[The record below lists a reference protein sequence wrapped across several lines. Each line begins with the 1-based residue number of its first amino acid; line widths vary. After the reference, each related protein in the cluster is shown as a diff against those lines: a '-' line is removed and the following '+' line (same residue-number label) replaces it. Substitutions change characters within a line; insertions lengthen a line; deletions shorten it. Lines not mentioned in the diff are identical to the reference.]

1 MPCKEKHFQH
11 SNIFK
16 QVLPVTTKL
25 TRYTHNKPRPIPSQ
39 QNSHHTHHRHSLDGV
54 TSSLLNITHP
64 AGSCHVWSEHHYNL
78 GRSTRTTFYPLTA
91 LVCLHSLLHSYLC
104 NLGCSTR
111 TTFYPLTALV
121 CLHSLLHS
129 YLCNLGCSTRTTFYR
144 LTALVC
150 LHSLLH
156 SYLCNLGCRTRTTFY
171 PLTAL
176 VCLHSLLH
184 SYLWKQAIWYKVVC
198 HGRFRSSKLVPIESQ
213 YAISYLSSIIIRNL
227 GCFPCI

>member
-91 LVCLHSLLHSYLC
+91 LVCLHSLLHSYL
-104 NLGCSTR
+104 
-111 TTFYPLTALV
+111 
-121 CLHSLLHS
+121 
-129 YLCNLGCSTRTTFYR
+129 
-144 LTALVC
+144 
-150 LHSLLH
+150 
-156 SYLCNLGCRTRTTFY
+156 
-171 PLTAL
+171 
-176 VCLHSLLH
+176 
-184 SYLWKQAIWYKVVC
+184 WKQAIWYKVVC